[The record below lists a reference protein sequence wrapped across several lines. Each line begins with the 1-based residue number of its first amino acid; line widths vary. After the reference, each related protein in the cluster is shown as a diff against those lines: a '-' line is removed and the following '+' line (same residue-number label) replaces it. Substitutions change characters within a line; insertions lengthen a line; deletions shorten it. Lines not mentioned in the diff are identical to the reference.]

1 VSVLDLLSHNDTVI
15 NLRMNCVIISVIYD
29 IVYFAVPGQVE
40 NLTLIPGPYDVNV
53 TWMKPILNSYCVTQ
67 YVIDWVHTEI
77 GSNSTKN
84 VSSDDNS
91 VLIEDLDACVEYEV
105 SVRAMNEENES
116 TDAVTGNTRTEI
128 VGNYHAQI
136 ILLY

>member
-1 VSVLDLLSHNDTVI
+1 
-15 NLRMNCVIISVIYD
+15 MNCVIISVIYN
-29 IVYFAVPGQVE
+29 IVYFAVPGQVK
-40 NLTLIPGPYDVNV
+40 NLTLIPYPHRINV
-53 TWMKPILNSYCVTQ
+53 TWMKPILHSYCVTQ

-84 VSSDDNS
+84 VSSDANS

-105 SVRAMNEENES
+105 SVRAMNEGDES
-116 TDAVTGNTRTEI
+116 TGAVTGNMKTQS
-128 VGNYHAQI
+128 VGNYHTQI